1 MSDIDLVNSFLQRTD
16 LSRLEQLMKEQILSL
31 DGQMKQNTQE
41 REKLTAS
48 LNEASSEFLK
58 VSGAFDTLL
67 KLVVTLSKSDSQR
80 LNVEAGV

>member
-41 REKLTAS
+41 RE
-48 LNEASSEFLK
+48 
-58 VSGAFDTLL
+58 
-67 KLVVTLSKSDSQR
+67 R
-80 LNVEAGV
+80 HY